1 MREAYIVQAVRTP
14 GCRRARGAFAQTRPE
29 DLLKAA
35 LNGLMERVKGVEKKD
50 VEDVLIGCAFPEAEQ
65 GLNIGRI
72 IALMAGFPDDTCGAT
87 VNRFCASGLEAIS
100 LQAMRIM
107 AGMCDVAIGGGLESM
122 SIVPMGGNMPRPHPV
137 MAQEIP
143 DVYMSM
149 GVTAE
154 NVANRYKITRE
165 MQDKFALGSQLKAAA
180 AQKNGK
186 FKEIVPVDAVR
197 FKEKGGIMV
206 KETFKQ
212 DFDDGVRGDTTL
224 EGLAKVRPA
233 FSSMGS
239 VTAGNSS
246 QTTDGGAATLVMS
259 GEAVKKFGVKPI
271 AKFKAYVVAG
281 CRADEMGVGPAYAI
295 PKVLKVAGLGKATDI
310 VKDAIFEVN
319 EAFASQAIYSLQQ
332 IGLYDEKYYS
342 HESDERIVNVNGGAI
357 ALGHPLGCTGAKL
370 CSQLMTEMQARGKKY
385 GIESMCTGGGMGAA
399 ALFEL
404 CD

>member
-1 MREAYIVQAVRTP
+1 MREAYIVQSVRTP
-14 GCRRARGAFAQTRPE
+14 GCRRARGAFAYTRPE

-35 LNGLMERVKGVEKKD
+35 LNGLMERAKGVEKKD

-72 IALMAGFPDDTCGAT
+72 IAQMAKFPDDTCGAT

-122 SIVPMGGNMPRPHPV
+122 SIVPMGGNMPRPHPEW
-137 MAQEIP
+137 AKENP
-143 DVYMSM
+143 DVYISM
-149 GVTAE
+149 GMTAE

-165 MQDKFALGSQLKAAA
+165 MQDKFAYGSQMKAAA

-186 FKEIVPVDAVR
+186 FKEIVPVEAVR
-197 FKEKGGIMV
+197 FKEKNGITV
-206 KETFKQ
+206 KETFIQ
-212 DFDDGVRGDTTL
+212 DFDDGVRADTTL

-233 FSSMGS
+233 FAAMGS

-246 QTTDGGAATLVMS
+246 QTTDGAAATLIMS

-295 PKVLKVAGLGKATDI
+295 PKVLKVAGLGTAKDI
-310 VKDAIFEVN
+310 ANNAIFEVN

-385 GIESMCTGGGMGAA
+385 GVESMCIGGGMGAA

-404 CD
+404 CE

>member
-1 MREAYIVQAVRTP
+1 MREAYIVQAVRVP
-14 GCRRARGAFAQTRPE
+14 GCRRGRGALAFTRPE

-35 LNGLMERVKGVEKKD
+35 LNGLMERAKGVEKKD
-50 VEDVLIGCAFPEAEQ
+50 VEDILVGCAFPEAEQ

-72 IALMAGFPDDTCGAT
+72 IAQMAGFPDDTCGAT

-107 AGMCDVAIGGGLESM
+107 AGMCDVAIGAGLESM
-122 SIVPMGGNMPRPHPV
+122 SIVPMGGNMPRPHP
-137 MAQEIP
+137 ELSKTYP
-143 DVYMSM
+143 DAYISM
-149 GVTAE
+149 GMTAE

-165 MQDKFALGSQLKAAA
+165 MQDKFAFGSQAKAAE

-186 FKEIVPVDAVR
+186 FKEIVPVEACR
-197 FKEKGGIMV
+197 FKEKNGITV
-206 KETFKQ
+206 KETFIQ
-212 DFDDGVRGDTTL
+212 DFDDGVRPTTM
-224 EGLAKVRPA
+224 EGLTKLRPA
-233 FSSMGS
+233 FAAMGS

-246 QTTDGGAATLVMS
+246 QTTDGAACSLIMS

-281 CRADEMGVGPAYAI
+281 CRSDEMGVGPAYAI

-310 VKDAIFEVN
+310 KDDAIFEVN

-342 HESDERIVNVNGGAI
+342 HESDQRIINVNGGAI

-370 CSQLMTEMQARGKKY
+370 CSQLMTEMQARKKKY
-385 GIESMCTGGGMGAA
+385 GIESMCIGGGMGAA